1 VQYGSQK
8 NDTPAATRDLTSD
21 VFGLMGSVNISD
33 FTLSAAYNDADGT
46 LTDGFGGGPFFTSA
60 DDHTVDG
67 TLDQSAV
74 AVGAEYGGI
83 EGLTRGVLNANFD
96 KGEGEDETDY
106 YAAYE
111 VNKSLS
117 FERIHADINKDSNNT
132 RLVAN
137 QSF

>member
-1 VQYGSQK
+1 
-8 NDTPAATRDLTSD
+8 
-21 VFGLMGSVNISD
+21 MGSVNISD
-33 FTLSAAYNDADGT
+33 FTLSAAYNDVDGT

-60 DDHTVDG
+60 DDHTIDG

-83 EGLTRGVLNANFD
+83 EGLTLGVLNVNFN
-96 KGEGEDETDY
+96 KGEDETDY

-111 VNKSLS
+111 VNESLS
-117 FERIHADINKDSNNT
+117 FELIHADMNKDGNNT

-137 QSF
+137 LSF